1 MCPTDRRER
10 TLASQSVNKYIL
22 SIQEIYK
29 NSPVPVCVRNQSR
42 KILYANGAFIELFS
56 KEDQPLSGE
65 SYNRY
70 QVEVFCHPWNLNVS
84 RLDMELLFAGVLIFM
99 GKF

>member
-29 NSPVPVCVRNQSR
+29 THQ
-42 KILYANGAFIELFS
+42 F
-56 KEDQPLSGE
+56 
-65 SYNRY
+65 
-70 QVEVFCHPWNLNVS
+70 
-84 RLDMELLFAGVLIFM
+84 LFASVIKAGKSFTQM
-99 GKF
+99 GPLLNSSLKRISLFPEKVIIVIRLKFSVIPGT